1 LLDAANIDLQD
12 LRFRVD
18 LALRLTE
25 AKRGSTEF
33 DLEVPAKVKTAAG
46 AHASEVNRLV
56 RQVADK
62 DITLA
67 EYDKRVRAAT
77 EKRFREAY
85 REGKGAGLDAG
96 DEEWLRRAVDEEVG
110 YAKKFG
116 RDQRAG
122 RGTMGRAQRS
132 AMYGKAL
139 EGISLH
145 GAVESLPD
153 DARIDWKLGNADHC
167 PDCLVLAASGPYTKW
182 NLPTTPRAG
191 STKCRSNCRCSLV
204 VRVGRLTA
212 AERKDAERYGGKR
225 REKLRDVLRPKPP
238 RGMRRPDADESLAI
252 DEMRAKMNFLR
263 RKLAEARD
271 AGADAKTIRR
281 LAQARRDVN
290 DRLIG
295 FLEDRSIYDVPVL
308 SVDDVITGADLGVGA
323 QAEVMRAGLDGATLG
338 LLDDAR
344 LGAMLARFV
353 RLARVAFPGE

>member
-1 LLDAANIDLQD
+1 LLDAADIDLQD

-25 AKRGSTEF
+25 AKRGSSEF
-33 DLEVPAKVKTAAG
+33 DLEVPDKVKTAAG
-46 AHASEVNRLV
+46 AHAKEVNGLA

-85 REGKGAGLDAG
+85 RAGKGSDLDAG
-96 DEEWLRRAVDEEVG
+96 DEEWLRRAVDEEAG
-110 YAKKFG
+110 YAKQFG
-116 RDQRAG
+116 RDQRSG
-122 RGTMGRAQRS
+122 KGTMSRAQRS

-153 DARIDWKLGNADHC
+153 DARITWKLGNADHC

-191 STKCRSNCRCSLV
+191 STKCKTHCQCKLV
-204 VRVGRLTA
+204 VRVGKLTA
-212 AERKDAERYGGKR
+212 VERKDAERYGGKR
-225 REKLRDVLRPKPP
+225 REKLRDLLRPRPP
-238 RGMRRPDADESLAI
+238 KGMRRPDEDESLAI
-252 DEMRAKMNFLR
+252 DEMRTKMNFLR
-263 RKLAEARD
+263 RKLAEARE
-271 AGADAKTIRR
+271 AGADAETIRE
-281 LAQARRDVN
+281 LARARRDVN

-295 FLEDRSIYDVPVL
+295 FLEDRSIYDVPVV
-308 SVDDVITGADLGVGA
+308 SVDEVITGADLGVGA

-338 LLDDAR
+338 LLDDKR
-344 LGAMLARFV
+344 LGAMLARFL
-353 RLARVAFPGE
+353 RLARVSFK